1 MVSTYLA
8 YNSLVRNLKQSMTR
22 VAQQPDVS
30 GSAAYYKAN
39 IGKVKTVDDF
49 MKNDRL

>member
-8 YNSLVRNLKQSMTR
+8 YNSIVRNLKQSMTR

-30 GSAAYYKAN
+30 RKCRLLQGTTSA
-39 IGKVKTVDDF
+39 
-49 MKNDRL
+49 R